1 MDNKN
6 VFVAIALSMSVL
18 LFWGAFFETP
28 KKENQNLESNTQIQQ
43 KTENSITP
51 SANQS
56 PSINQLN
63 VEKKISREESVSKSN
78 RIKIENDNIVGS
90 ISLEGGLIDDISFK
104 KHKQKV
110 DGEKNIEFLNPSQSE
125 NGFYVESGWAS
136 IGNNTK
142 VPSKN
147 SKWEVEGNKVLTD
160 KSPITIKWDNEEGV
174 IFKKIIELDAK
185 FLFKISQE
193 IQNNSSKNIELYPY
207 AQITRNKIP
216 DDIQNFYISH
226 EGFIGVF
233 DGELKED
240 DYDDIEDSK
249 IVRETN
255 EGWLGITDKY
265 WMTVLVPEKGKN
277 FKSTFQYNNTFK
289 ANYIVNDPVKI
300 NSSSTKSNNFRLFVA
315 AKEVDTID
323 TYAEEQ
329 NIDKLDLVIDW
340 GWFYFFTKPL
350 FFVIDYL
357 FKLSGNFGIAIVLI
371 TLAIRTLFFPLAN
384 FSFRSMAKMK
394 AVTPEMTRL
403 KELHKEDKVKLQQ
416 EMMALY
422 RKEKINP
429 ASGCLPVLIQIPFFF
444 AIYKMLFI
452 SLEMRH
458 QPFFGWI
465 KDLSAADPTSIFNLF
480 GLIPWDPPSFMLIG
494 IWPILM
500 GASMWVQ
507 QKLNPAPADPIQ
519 AKIFAFFPFFLT
531 IILASFPSG
540 LVVYWTV
547 NNILTISQQWV
558 INKNTTVKT
567 N

>member
-1 MDNKN
+1 MDNRN

-28 KKENQNLESNTQIQQ
+28 KKPIDPKGNQKIEQ
-43 KTENSITP
+43 KSETGSIAPT
-51 SANQS
+51 
-56 PSINQLN
+56 INQPTIVKN
-63 VEKKISREESVSKSN
+63 ISREDSIKKDERV
-78 RIKIENDNIVGS
+78 KIENNSIIGS
-90 ISLEGGLIDDISFK
+90 INLKGAQIDDISFK
-104 KHKQKV
+104 NHKQKV
-110 DGEKNIEFLNPSQSE
+110 EGDKNIIFLNPAETE
-125 NGFYVESGWAS
+125 NGFYIETGWTSVGNKIKIPTKESTWS
-136 IGNNTK
+136 VKGNNIL
-142 VPSKN
+142 SDN
-147 SKWEVEGNKVLTD
+147 SPVVLQWNNGEG
-160 KSPITIKWDNEEGV
+160 I
-174 IFKKIIELDAK
+174 IFEKKIELDNNY
-185 FLFKISQE
+185 LFRITQQVK
-193 IQNNSSKNIELYPY
+193 NNSNSTIDLYPY
-207 AQITRNKIP
+207 AQMTRNKIP
-216 DDIQNFYISH
+216 DDIQNFYIQH

-233 DGELKED
+233 DDELKED
-240 DYDDIEDSK
+240 DYDDIKEKK
-249 IVRETN
+249 IVRESN

-265 WMTVLVPEKGKN
+265 WMTAFVPEKGKN
-277 FKSTFQYNNTFK
+277 FKSTFLYDNGYK
-289 ANYIVNDPVKI
+289 ANYIINNPTKI
-300 NSSSTKSNNFRLFVA
+300 NKSSTGINELRLFVS
-315 AKEVDTID
+315 AKEVETID
-323 TYAEEQ
+323 GYAADQ
-329 NIDKLDLVIDW
+329 KINKFDLVIDW

-357 FKLSGNFGIAIVLI
+357 FKISGNFGYAIVLL
-371 TLAIRTLFFPLAN
+371 TVAIRLIFYPLAN
-384 FSFRSMAKMK
+384 FSFKSMAKMK
-394 AVTPEMTRL
+394 AVQPEMMRL
-403 KELHKEDKVKLQQ
+403 KELHKDDKVKLQQ

-480 GLIPWDPPSFMLIG
+480 GLIPWDPPSFMIIG

-519 AKIFAFFPFFLT
+519 AKIFAFFPLFLT

-547 NNILTISQQWV
+547 NNILTIAQQYV
-558 INKNTTVKT
+558 IVKQTTVKT

>member
-6 VFVAIALSMSVL
+6 VFIAIALSMAVL
-18 LFWGAFFETP
+18 LFWGAYFQPQEQVDKSSKQQLLNNNE
-28 KKENQNLESNTQIQQ
+28 KKTSTD
-43 KTENSITP
+43 ITP
-51 SANQS
+51 NINQ
-56 PSINQLN
+56 PIEINLVTREQSIN
-63 VEKKISREESVSKSN
+63 SVK

-90 ISLEGGLIDDISFK
+90 ISLEGAIIDDVSFK
-104 KHKQKV
+104 KHKQNLK
-110 DGEKNIEFLNPSQSE
+110 DKKNVEFLNPRQSI
-125 NGFYVESGWAS
+125 NGYFVETGWTS
-136 IGNNTK
+136 INNKIKVPSINSKWNVIGNN
-142 VPSKN
+142 
-147 SKWEVEGNKVLTD
+147 VLTQN
-160 KSPITIKWDNEEGV
+160 KPV
-174 IFKKIIELDAK
+174 ILNWKNGDGIVFEKKIELDEK
-185 FLFKISQE
+185 YLFKISQK
-193 IQNNSSKNIELYPY
+193 ISNNTSNTIELYPY
-207 AQITRNKIP
+207 AQITRNKVP

-233 DGELKED
+233 DEELKED
-240 DYDDIEDSK
+240 DYDDVEEKK
-249 IVRETN
+249 ITREAN
-255 EGWLGITDKY
+255 KGWLGITDKY
-265 WMTVLVPEKGKN
+265 WMTALVPKQGES
-277 FKSTFQYNNTFK
+277 FKSSFLYKEVFK
-289 ANYIVNDPVKI
+289 ANYILNNPTTI
-300 NSSSTKSNNFRLFVA
+300 QPSSSNSNEVRLFVA

-323 TYAEEQ
+323 AYAANQ
-329 NIDKLDLVIDW
+329 NIEKLDLVIDW

-371 TLAIRTLFFPLAN
+371 TIGIRLLFFPLAN
-384 FSFRSMAKMK
+384 YSFRSMAKMK
-394 AVTPEMTRL
+394 ALQPEMVRL
-403 KELHKEDKVKLQQ
+403 KEVHKEDKMKLQQ

-422 RKEKINP
+422 KKEKVNP

-465 KDLSAADPTSIFNLF
+465 KDLSAQDPTSLFNAF
-480 GLIPWDPPSFMLIG
+480 GLIPWDPPSFLVIG

-519 AKIFAFFPFFLT
+519 AKIFAFFPLFLT

-547 NNILTISQQWV
+547 NNILTIAQQWV
-558 INKNTTVKT
+558 IMKKTKIKT

>member
-6 VFVAIALSMSVL
+6 VFIAIALSMSVL
-18 LFWGAFFETP
+18 LFWAAFFESP
-28 KKENQNLESNTQIQQ
+28 KPVKNNVNTQQE
-43 KTENSITP
+43 KANENIITP
-51 SANQS
+51 N
-56 PSINQLN
+56 INDSLKVN
-63 VEKKISREESVSKSN
+63 LISREDSLNSSE
-78 RIKIENDNIVGS
+78 RIKIENGSIVGS
-90 ISLEGGLIDDISFK
+90 LSLEGGLIDDISFK
-104 KHKQKV
+104 KHKQNLENNLNV
-110 DGEKNIEFLNPSQSE
+110 EFLNPAQTE
-125 NGFYVESGWAS
+125 NGFYVETGWTS
-136 IGNNTK
+136 IGNKIK
-142 VPSKN
+142 VPSKKTIWKAN
-147 SKWEVEGNKVLTD
+147 GNKILTD
-160 KSPITIKWDNEEGV
+160 KQPVSLEWNNGDGI
-174 IFKKIIELDAK
+174 IFKKKIELDNK
-185 FLFKISQE
+185 YLFKITQQVE
-193 IQNNSSKNIELYPY
+193 NNSNQAFDLYPY

-233 DGELKED
+233 DEELKED
-240 DYDDIEDSK
+240 DYDDIEENK
-249 IVRETN
+249 IVREAN
-255 EGWLGITDKY
+255 EGWFGITDKY
-265 WMTVLVPEKGKN
+265 WMTAIVPKKGEN
-277 FKSTFQYNNTFK
+277 FKSTFLYKDSFK
-289 ANYIVNDPVKI
+289 ANYILNNPTTI
-300 NSSSTKSNNFRLFVA
+300 NPSSNNSNEVRLFVA

-323 TYAEEQ
+323 SYAANQ
-329 NIDKLDLVIDW
+329 NIDKFDLVIDW

-350 FFVIDYL
+350 FFIIDYL
-357 FKLSGNFGIAIVLI
+357 FKYSGNFGIAIVIITIGIRLI
-371 TLAIRTLFFPLAN
+371 FFPLAN
-384 FSFRSMAKMK
+384 YSFRSMAKMK
-394 AVTPEMTRL
+394 AVQPEMMRL

-465 KDLSAADPTSIFNLF
+465 KDLSDKDPTSIFNLF
-480 GLIPWDPPSFMLIG
+480 GLIPWDPPSFLIIG

-519 AKIFAFFPFFLT
+519 AKIFAFFPLFLT

-540 LVVYWTV
+540 LVVYWTI
-547 NNILTISQQWV
+547 NNILTIAQQWV
-558 INKNTTVKT
+558 IMKQTKVKT

>member
-1 MDNKN
+1 MDRN

-28 KKENQNLESNTQIQQ
+28 KKNSEQQTNQKLEQ
-43 KTENSITP
+43 KNEQTSIAPT
-51 SANQS
+51 
-56 PSINQLN
+56 INQPQII
-63 VEKKISREESVSKSN
+63 KKLTREESINSSE
-78 RIKIENDNIVGS
+78 RIKIENDSVVGS
-90 ISLEGGLIDDISFK
+90 INLKGALIDDISFK

-110 DGEKNIEFLNPSQSE
+110 EDGKNIIFLNPSDTE
-125 NGFYVESGWAS
+125 NGFYIETGWTS
-136 IGNNTK
+136 IGNKIK
-142 VPSKN
+142 VPTKETEWTI
-147 SKWEVEGNKVLTD
+147 KGNNILSD
-160 KSPITIKWDNEEGV
+160 NSPIILQWNNNEGV
-174 IFKKIIELDAK
+174 IFEKRIELDDK
-185 FLFKISQE
+185 YLFKISQ
-193 IQNNSSKNIELYPY
+193 QVKNNSNSPIDLYPY
-207 AQITRNKIP
+207 AQMTRNKIP
-216 DDIQNFYISH
+216 DDIQNFYIQH

-233 DGELKED
+233 DDELKED
-240 DYDDIEDSK
+240 DYDDVEEKK
-249 IVRETN
+249 IVRESS

-265 WMTVLVPEKGKN
+265 WMTAFVPESGKN
-277 FKSTFQYNNTFK
+277 FKSTFLYENGFK
-289 ANYIVNDPVKI
+289 ANYIINEAVNIGK
-300 NSSSTKSNNFRLFVA
+300 SSTGSNKLRLFIA
-315 AKEVDTID
+315 AKEVETID
-323 TYAEEQ
+323 GYAADQ
-329 NIDKLDLVIDW
+329 NINKFDLVIDW

-357 FKLSGNFGIAIVLI
+357 FKISGNFGTAIVLLTI
-371 TLAIRTLFFPLAN
+371 AIRLIFFPLAN

-394 AVTPEMTRL
+394 AVQPEMMRL
-403 KELHKEDKVKLQQ
+403 KELHKDDKVKLQQ

-429 ASGCLPVLIQIPFFF
+429 ASGCLPILIQIPFFF

-465 KDLSAADPTSIFNLF
+465 KDLSAQDPTSLFNLF
-480 GLIPWDPPSFMLIG
+480 GLIPWDPPGFMIIG

-519 AKIFAFFPFFLT
+519 AKIFAFFPLFLT

-540 LVVYWTV
+540 LVVYWTI
-547 NNILTISQQWV
+547 NNILTIAQQYV
-558 INKNTTVKT
+558 IVKKTTVKT

>member
-28 KKENQNLESNTQIQQ
+28 KKDNQNLKSNNQIQQ
-43 KTENSITP
+43 KTEDSITP
-51 SANQS
+51 NTSSA
-56 PSINQLN
+56 PSINQIN
-63 VEKKISREESVSKSN
+63 VEKKLSREDAINKSN
-78 RIKIENDNIVGS
+78 RIKIENENIVGS

-104 KHKQKV
+104 NHKQKV
-110 DGEKNIEFLNPSQSE
+110 NSKKNIEFLNPSHSE

-136 IGNNTK
+136 IGNNIK
-142 VPSKN
+142 VPTKN
-147 SKWEVEGNKVLTD
+147 SKWEVEGNKTLTD
-160 KSPITIKWDNEEGV
+160 KSPVTIKWDNKEGI
-174 IFKKIIELDAK
+174 IFKKKIVLDK
-185 FLFKISQE
+185 KYLFTISQE
-193 IQNNSSKNIELYPY
+193 IQNNSSKSLELYPY

-233 DGELKED
+233 NDELKED
-240 DYDDIEDSK
+240 DYDDVEDNK
-249 IVRETN
+249 IVREAN

-265 WMTVLVPEKGKN
+265 WMAVIVPEKGKN
-277 FKSTFQYNNTFK
+277 FKSTFQYKDTFK
-289 ANYIVNDPVKI
+289 ANYIINDPIKI
-300 NSSSTKSNNFRLFVA
+300 NTSSKGSSNFRLFVA
-315 AKEVDTID
+315 AKEVNTID
-323 TYAEEQ
+323 NYAESQ
-329 NIDKLDLVIDW
+329 NINKLDLVIDW

-357 FKLSGNFGIAIVLI
+357 FKFSGNFGIAIVLI
-371 TLAIRTLFFPLAN
+371 TLAIRALFFPLAN

-403 KELHKEDKVKLQQ
+403 KELHKDDKVNLQQ

-429 ASGCLPVLIQIPFFF
+429 AAGCLPVLIQIPFFF

-465 KDLSAADPTSIFNLF
+465 QDLSAADPTSIFNLF
-480 GLIPWDPPSFMLIG
+480 GLIPWSPPSFMIIG

-507 QKLNPAPADPIQ
+507 QKLNPAPTDPIQ
-519 AKIFAFFPFFLT
+519 AKIFAFFPLFLT

-540 LVVYWTV
+540 LVVYWTI
-547 NNILTISQQWV
+547 NNILTIAQQWV

>member
-28 KKENQNLESNTQIQQ
+28 KKDNQNLNTNNQVQQ
-43 KTENSITP
+43 KSENSITP
-51 SANQS
+51 NTNQT
-56 PSINQLN
+56 PSINQIN
-63 VEKKISREESVSKSN
+63 IEKKLSREDSINKSS
-78 RIKIENDNIVGS
+78 RIKIENRNIVGS

-104 KHKQKV
+104 NHKQKV
-110 DGEKNIEFLNPSQSE
+110 NGEKNIEFLNPSQSE
-125 NGFYVESGWAS
+125 KGFYIESGWAS
-136 IGNNTK
+136 IGNNIK
-142 VPSKN
+142 VPTKN
-147 SKWEVEGNKVLTD
+147 SKWEVEGNKTLTD
-160 KSPITIKWDNEEGV
+160 KSPITIKWDNKEGIV
-174 IFKKIIELDAK
+174 FKKKIELDEK
-185 FLFKISQE
+185 YLFKISQE
-193 IQNNSSKNIELYPY
+193 INNYSSKNIELYPY

-233 DGELKED
+233 NGELKED
-240 DYDDIEDSK
+240 DYDDIEDNK
-249 IVRETN
+249 IVREAN

-277 FKSTFQYNNTFK
+277 FKSTFQYNDAFK
-289 ANYIVNDPVKI
+289 ANYIINDPIKI
-300 NSSSTKSNNFRLFVA
+300 NASSNGSSNFRLFIA
-315 AKEVDTID
+315 AKEVNTID
-323 TYAEEQ
+323 TYAETQ
-329 NIDKLDLVIDW
+329 KINKLDLVIDW

-357 FKLSGNFGIAIVLI
+357 FKFSGNFGFAIVLI
-371 TLAIRTLFFPLAN
+371 TLAIRALFFPLAN

-403 KELHKEDKVKLQQ
+403 KELHKDDKVKLQQ

-429 ASGCLPVLIQIPFFF
+429 AAGCLPVLIQIPFFF

-465 KDLSAADPTSIFNLF
+465 QDLSAADPTSIFNLF
-480 GLIPWDPPSFMLIG
+480 GLIPWSPPSFMIIG

-507 QKLNPAPADPIQ
+507 QKLNPAPTDPIQ
-519 AKIFAFFPFFLT
+519 KKIFAFFPLFLT

-547 NNILTISQQWV
+547 NNILTIAQQWV

>member
-1 MDNKN
+1 MDNRN

-28 KKENQNLESNTQIQQ
+28 KKTVEQNITQQAKQ
-43 KTENSITP
+43 KN
-51 SANQS
+51 NQS
-56 PSINQLN
+56 SISPTINQPSII
-63 VEKKISREESVSKSN
+63 KKVTREEAINKN
-78 RIKIENDNIVGS
+78 KRIKIENENIIGS
-90 ISLEGGLIDDISFK
+90 LSLEGALIDDISFK

-110 DGEKNIEFLNPSQSE
+110 VDGENTIFLYPSETE
-125 NGFYVESGWAS
+125 NGFFIETGWTS
-136 IGNNTK
+136 VGNKIKVPSNSSVWTIRGNNT
-142 VPSKN
+142 
-147 SKWEVEGNKVLTD
+147 LTES
-160 KSPITIKWDNEEGV
+160 SPVIIQWDNKEGI
-174 IFKKIIELDAK
+174 IFEKKIELDEK
-185 FLFKISQE
+185 YLFKISQ
-193 IQNNSSKNIELYPY
+193 QVKNNTNSTVELFPY
-207 AQITRNKIP
+207 AQMTRNKIP
-216 DDIQNFYISH
+216 DDIQNFYIQH

-233 DGELKED
+233 DEELKED
-240 DYDDIEDSK
+240 DYDDVKEKK
-249 IVRETN
+249 IVRESN

-265 WMTVLVPEKGKN
+265 WMTAFVPESGKN
-277 FKSTFQYNNTFK
+277 FKSTFLYDEAFK
-289 ANYIVNDPVKI
+289 ANYII
-300 NSSSTKSNNFRLFVA
+300 NKPTVINKSSSGINELRLFVA
-315 AKEVDTID
+315 AKEVETID
-323 TYAEEQ
+323 SYAENQ
-329 NIDKLDLVIDW
+329 KIKKFDLVIDW

-357 FKLSGNFGIAIVLI
+357 FKISGNFGTAIVLLTI
-371 TLAIRTLFFPLAN
+371 AIRLIFFPLAN

-394 AVTPEMTRL
+394 AVQPEMMRL
-403 KELHKEDKVKLQQ
+403 KELHKDDKVKLQQ

-480 GLIPWDPPSFMLIG
+480 GIIPWDPPSFMIIG

-519 AKIFAFFPFFLT
+519 AKIFAFFPLFLT

-540 LVVYWTV
+540 LVVYWTI
-547 NNILTISQQWV
+547 NNILTIAQQYV
-558 INKNTTVKT
+558 IVKQTTVKT

>member
-28 KKENQNLESNTQIQQ
+28 KKDNQNLKSNNQIQQ
-43 KTENSITP
+43 KTEDSITP
-51 SANQS
+51 NTNQA
-56 PSINQLN
+56 PSINQIN
-63 VEKKISREESVSKSN
+63 EEKKLSREESINRSN
-78 RIKIENDNIVGS
+78 RIKIENENIVGS

-104 KHKQKV
+104 NHKQKV
-110 DGEKNIEFLNPSQSE
+110 DGKKNIEFLNPSQSE
-125 NGFYVESGWAS
+125 NGFYVESGWAG
-136 IGNNTK
+136 IGNNIK
-142 VPSKN
+142 VPTKN
-147 SKWEVEGNKVLTD
+147 SKWEVEGNRTLTN
-160 KSPITIKWDNEEGV
+160 KSPVTIKWDNKEGI
-174 IFKKIIELDAK
+174 IFKKKIELDK
-185 FLFKISQE
+185 KYLFKISQE
-193 IQNNSSKNIELYPY
+193 IQNNSSKSLELYPY

-233 DGELKED
+233 NDELKED
-240 DYDDIEDSK
+240 DYDDVEDNK
-249 IVRETN
+249 IVREAN

-265 WMTVLVPEKGKN
+265 WMAVIVPEKGKN
-277 FKSTFQYNNTFK
+277 FKSTFQYKDTFK
-289 ANYIVNDPVKI
+289 ANYIINDPIKI
-300 NSSSTKSNNFRLFVA
+300 NTSSNGSSNFRLFVA
-315 AKEVDTID
+315 AKEVNTID
-323 TYAEEQ
+323 NYAESQ
-329 NIDKLDLVIDW
+329 NINKLDLVIDW
-340 GWFYFFTKPL
+340 GWVYFFTKPL

-357 FKLSGNFGIAIVLI
+357 FKFSGNFGIAIVLI
-371 TLAIRTLFFPLAN
+371 TLAIRALFFPLAN

-403 KELHKEDKVKLQQ
+403 KELHKDDKVKLQQ

-429 ASGCLPVLIQIPFFF
+429 AAGCLPVLIQIPFFF

-465 KDLSAADPTSIFNLF
+465 QDLSAADPTSIFNLF
-480 GLIPWDPPSFMLIG
+480 GLIPWNPPGFMIIG

-507 QKLNPAPADPIQ
+507 QKLNPAPTDPIQ
-519 AKIFAFFPFFLT
+519 AKIFAFFPLFLT

-540 LVVYWTV
+540 LVVYWTI
-547 NNILTISQQWV
+547 NNILTIAQQWV

>member
-18 LFWGAFFETP
+18 LFWAAFFEQP
-28 KKENQNLESNTQIQQ
+28 QPIEKKVSQNQEKKE
-43 KTENSITP
+43 ENSI
-51 SANQS
+51 A
-56 PSINQLN
+56 PSIN
-63 VEKKISREESVSKSN
+63 ESFKIKRISREESINSSK
-78 RIKIENDNIVGS
+78 RLKIENSSVIGS
-90 ISLEGGLIDDISFK
+90 MSLKGGLIDDISFK
-104 KHKQKV
+104 KHKQNL
-110 DGEKNIEFLNPSQSE
+110 KNKKNVEFLNPAETE
-125 NGFYVESGWAS
+125 NGFYVEAGWTS
-136 IGNNTK
+136 
-142 VPSKN
+142 V
-147 SKWEVEGNKVLTD
+147 GNKVKVPTKDSLWTS
-160 KSPITIKWDNEEGV
+160 KGNKILSDNQPVLLEWNNGEGI
-174 IFKKIIELDAK
+174 IFKRKIELDDK
-185 FLFKISQE
+185 YLFKITQQV
-193 IQNNSSKNIELYPY
+193 QNNTNQSLDLYPY

-233 DGELKED
+233 DEELKED
-240 DYDDIEDSK
+240 DYDDIEENK
-249 IVRETN
+249 IVREAN

-265 WMTVLVPEKGKN
+265 WMAALVPKKGEN
-277 FKSTFQYNNTFK
+277 FKSTFLYRDGFK
-289 ANYIVNDPVKI
+289 ANYILNSPTTIKP
-300 NSSSTKSNNFRLFVA
+300 SSSNLNEIKLFVA

-323 TYAEEQ
+323 AYAENQKIE
-329 NIDKLDLVIDW
+329 KFDLVIDW

-350 FFVIDYL
+350 FFIIDYL
-357 FKLSGNFGIAIVLI
+357 FKYSGNFGIAIVIITVGIRLI
-371 TLAIRTLFFPLAN
+371 FFPLAN
-384 FSFRSMAKMK
+384 YSFRSMAKMK
-394 AVTPEMTRL
+394 AVQPEMTRL

-465 KDLSAADPTSIFNLF
+465 KDLSDKDPTSIFNLF
-480 GLIPWDPPSFMLIG
+480 GFIPWDPPSFLIIG

-500 GASMWVQ
+500 GVSMWVQ
-507 QKLNPAPADPIQ
+507 QKLNPAPTDPIQ
-519 AKIFAFFPFFLT
+519 AKIFAFFPLFLT

-540 LVVYWTV
+540 LVVYWTI
-547 NNILTISQQWV
+547 NNILTIAQQWV
-558 INKNTTVKT
+558 IMKQTKVKT

>member
-28 KKENQNLESNTQIQQ
+28 KKNDLNL
-43 KTENSITP
+43 KTNSQVEKRTDGSITP
-51 SANQS
+51 STDQT
-56 PSINQLN
+56 PSINQLYI
-63 VEKKISREESVSKSN
+63 KKKNSRTDSINQSK
-78 RIKIENDNIVGS
+78 RINIENNNIIGS
-90 ISLEGGLIDDISFK
+90 IALEGGLIDDISFK
-104 KHKQKV
+104 NHKQKV
-110 DGEKNIEFLNPSQSE
+110 GGQKNITFLNPSQTE

-136 IGNNTK
+136 IGNKIK
-142 VPSKN
+142 VPTKN
-147 SKWEVEGNKVLTD
+147 SKWKIEGNKTLTD
-160 KSPITIKWDNEEGV
+160 KSPIIIKWDNKEGV
-174 IFKKIIELDAK
+174 VFKKKIELDEK
-185 FLFKISQE
+185 YLFKVSQE
-193 IQNNSSKNIELYPY
+193 IKNNSSENIELYPY
-207 AQITRNKIP
+207 AQITRNKVP

-233 DGELKED
+233 DDELKED
-240 DYDDIEDSK
+240 DYDDIEDKK

-277 FKSTFQYNNTFK
+277 FKSTFQYNNAFK
-289 ANYIVNDPVKI
+289 ANYIINDPVKI
-300 NSSSTKSNNFRLFVA
+300 NSSSSGFNSFRLFVA
-315 AKEVDTID
+315 AKEVNTID
-323 TYAEEQ
+323 TYAEAQ
-329 NIDKLDLVIDW
+329 NINKLDLVIDW

-357 FKLSGNFGIAIVLI
+357 FKFSGNFGIAIVLI
-371 TLAIRTLFFPLAN
+371 TLAIRALFFPLAN

-403 KELHKEDKVKLQQ
+403 KELHKDDKVKLQQ

-465 KDLSAADPTSIFNLF
+465 QDLSAADPTSIFNLF
-480 GLIPWDPPSFMLIG
+480 GLIPWSPPSFMVIG

-507 QKLNPAPADPIQ
+507 QKLNPAPTDPIQ
-519 AKIFAFFPFFLT
+519 AKIFAFFPLFLT

-547 NNILTISQQWV
+547 NNILTIAQQWV

>member
-18 LFWGAFFETP
+18 LFWAAFFESP
-28 KKENQNLESNTQIQQ
+28 PPASDNKIQQ
-43 KTENSITP
+43 QTKTNENIITP
-51 SANQS
+51 N
-56 PSINQLN
+56 INESLTIDT
-63 VEKKISREESVSKSN
+63 ISRNDSLKNSESERV
-78 RIKIENDNIVGS
+78 KIENDNIVGS
-90 ISLEGGLIDDISFK
+90 ISLKGGLIDDISFK
-104 KHKQKV
+104 KHKQNLENNLNV
-110 DGEKNIEFLNPSQSE
+110 NFLNPAETE
-125 NGFYVESGWAS
+125 NGFYIETGWTS
-136 IGNNTK
+136 IGNKIK
-142 VPSKN
+142 VPSQK
-147 SKWEVEGNKVLTD
+147 SVWKIKGNKTLSD
-160 KSPITIKWDNEEGV
+160 KNPIILEWNNGEGI
-174 IFKKIIELDAK
+174 IFKKKIKLDNK
-185 FLFKISQE
+185 YLFKITQQ
-193 IQNNSSKNIELYPY
+193 IQNNSSQAIELYPY

-233 DGELKED
+233 DEELKED
-240 DYDDIEDSK
+240 DYDDIEEKK
-249 IVRETN
+249 IVREAN
-255 EGWLGITDKY
+255 EGWFGITDKY
-265 WMTVLVPEKGKN
+265 WMTAVVPKKGEN
-277 FKSTFQYNNTFK
+277 FKSTFLYKDTFK
-289 ANYIVNDPVKI
+289 ANYILNNPTVISP
-300 NSSSTKSNNFRLFVA
+300 SSNGSNELMLFVA
-315 AKEVDTID
+315 AKEVETID
-323 TYAEEQ
+323 SYAANE
-329 NIDKLDLVIDW
+329 NINKLDLVIDW

-350 FFVIDYL
+350 FFIIDYL
-357 FKLSGNFGIAIVLI
+357 FKYSGNFGIAIVLI
-371 TLAIRTLFFPLAN
+371 TIGIRLLFFPLAN
-384 FSFRSMAKMK
+384 YSFRSMAKMK
-394 AVTPEMTRL
+394 AVQPEMARL
-403 KELHKEDKVKLQQ
+403 KDLHKEDKVKLQQ

-465 KDLSAADPTSIFNLF
+465 KDLSAQDPTSLFNLF
-480 GLIPWDPPSFMLIG
+480 GFIPWDPPGFLVIG

-540 LVVYWTV
+540 LVVYWTI
-547 NNILTISQQWV
+547 NNILTIAQQWV
-558 INKNTTVKT
+558 IMKKTTVKT

>member
-1 MDNKN
+1 MDNRN

-28 KKENQNLESNTQIQQ
+28 KNNIENETNKQIEKKDNSMQPSENQAPE
-43 KTENSITP
+43 
-51 SANQS
+51 
-56 PSINQLN
+56 INQLN
-63 VEKKISREESVSKSN
+63 IKKKISRNESIKKSD
-78 RIKIENDNIVGS
+78 RIKIENNNIIGS

-104 KHKQKV
+104 NHKQKV
-110 DGEKNIEFLNPSQSE
+110 DGDKNIEFLNPAQTE

-136 IGNNTK
+136 IGNEVK
-142 VPSKN
+142 VPTKN
-147 SKWEVEGNKVLTD
+147 SKWQVEGNKILTNT
-160 KSPITIKWDNEEGV
+160 SPVTLKWDNQEGV
-174 IFKKIIELDAK
+174 IFKKKIELDDK
-185 FLFKISQE
+185 FLFKISQS
-193 IQNNSSKNIELYPY
+193 IKNNSPNNIELYPY

-226 EGFIGVF
+226 EGYIGVF
-233 DGELKED
+233 DDELKED
-240 DYDDIEDSK
+240 DYDDIEDNK
-249 IVRETN
+249 IVRETD
-255 EGWLGITDKY
+255 EGWFGITDKY

-277 FKSTFQYNNTFK
+277 FKSTFQYNNSFK
-289 ANYIVNDPVKI
+289 ANYIINEPVKVDASANGR
-300 NSSSTKSNNFRLFVA
+300 NSLRLFVA
-315 AKEVDTID
+315 AKEVETID
-323 TYAEEQ
+323 AYAENQ
-329 NIDKLDLVIDW
+329 NINKLDLVIDW

-357 FKLSGNFGIAIVLI
+357 FKFSGNFGTAIVLI
-371 TLAIRTLFFPLAN
+371 TIAIRLIFFPLAN

-394 AVTPEMTRL
+394 AVQPEMMRL
-403 KELHKEDKVKLQQ
+403 KELHKDDKVKLQQ

-480 GLIPWDPPSFMLIG
+480 GLIPWDPPSFMIIG

-507 QKLNPAPADPIQ
+507 QKLNPAPTDPIQ
-519 AKIFAFFPFFLT
+519 AKIFAFFPLFLT

-547 NNILTISQQWV
+547 NNILTIAQQYV
-558 INKNTTVKT
+558 IVKKTTVKT

>member
-1 MDNKN
+1 MDRN

-28 KKENQNLESNTQIQQ
+28 KKPIEQ
-43 KTENSITP
+43 KTKQIE
-51 SANQS
+51 
-56 PSINQLN
+56 
-63 VEKKISREESVSKSN
+63 EKKIEQDSIAPTINQAQIIKKLTREESISKSE
-78 RIKIENDNIVGS
+78 RIKIENNNVVGS
-90 ISLEGGLIDDISFK
+90 INLKGALIDDISFK

-110 DGEKNIEFLNPSQSE
+110 QDKKNIIFLNPSDTD
-125 NGFYVESGWAS
+125 NGFFIETGWTS
-136 IGNNTK
+136 IGNKIK
-142 VPSKN
+142 VPTKESIWSIK
-147 SKWEVEGNKVLTD
+147 GNNILSES
-160 KSPITIKWDNEEGV
+160 SPVILQWNNKEGV
-174 IFKKIIELDAK
+174 LFEKKIELDDRY
-185 FLFKISQE
+185 LFKISQKVK
-193 IQNNSSKNIELYPY
+193 NNSNSEVNLFSY
-207 AQITRNKIP
+207 AQMTRNKIP
-216 DDIQNFYISH
+216 DDIQNFYIQH

-233 DGELKED
+233 DDELKED
-240 DYDDIEDSK
+240 DYDDVKEKK
-249 IVRETN
+249 IVRESS

-265 WMTVLVPEKGKN
+265 WMTAFVPESGKN
-277 FKSTFQYNNTFK
+277 FKSSFLYENGFK
-289 ANYIVNDPVKI
+289 ANYII
-300 NSSSTKSNNFRLFVA
+300 NEPTNIKQSSTGESQLRLFIA
-315 AKEVDTID
+315 AKEVETID
-323 TYAEEQ
+323 GYAADQ
-329 NIDKLDLVIDW
+329 NINKFDLVIDW

-357 FKLSGNFGIAIVLI
+357 FKISGNFGTAIVLLTI
-371 TLAIRTLFFPLAN
+371 AIRLIFFPLAN

-394 AVTPEMTRL
+394 AVQPEMMRL
-403 KELHKEDKVKLQQ
+403 KELHKDDKVKLQQ

-465 KDLSAADPTSIFNLF
+465 KDLSAQDPTSLFNLF
-480 GLIPWDPPSFMLIG
+480 GLIPWDPPSFMIIG

-519 AKIFAFFPFFLT
+519 AKIFAFFPLFLT

-540 LVVYWTV
+540 LVVYWTI
-547 NNILTISQQWV
+547 NNILTIAQQYV
-558 INKNTTVKT
+558 IVKKTTVKT

>member
-6 VFVAIALSMSVL
+6 VFIAIALSMSVL
-18 LFWGAFFETP
+18 LFWAAFFETP
-28 KKENQNLESNTQIQQ
+28 KPVNNDAVQQQQ
-43 KTENSITP
+43 KTNENIIAPNINESLKVETISRENSIKNT
-51 SANQS
+51 
-56 PSINQLN
+56 
-63 VEKKISREESVSKSN
+63 E
-78 RIKIENDNIVGS
+78 RIKIENDSIVGS
-90 ISLEGGLIDDISFK
+90 MSLEGGLIDDISFK
-104 KHKQKV
+104 KHKQNLENNLNV
-110 DGEKNIEFLNPSQSE
+110 EFLNPAQTE
-125 NGFYVESGWAS
+125 DGFYVETGWTS
-136 IGNNTK
+136 IGSKIK
-142 VPSKN
+142 VPSKKSIWKVN
-147 SKWEVEGNKVLTD
+147 GNKILSD
-160 KSPITIKWDNEEGV
+160 KEPVILEWDNNEGIV
-174 IFKKIIELDAK
+174 FKKRIELDNK
-185 FLFKISQE
+185 YLFKITQE
-193 IQNNSSKNIELYPY
+193 VRNNTNKTIDLYPY

-233 DGELKED
+233 DEELKED
-240 DYDDIEDSK
+240 DYDDIEDNK
-249 IVRETN
+249 IVREAN

-265 WMTVLVPEKGKN
+265 WMAAVVPKKGEN
-277 FKSTFQYNNTFK
+277 FKSTFLYKDSFK
-289 ANYIVNDPVKI
+289 ANYILNNPTII
-300 NSSSTKSNNFRLFVA
+300 NPSSNNSNEVRLFVA

-323 TYAEEQ
+323 SYAANE
-329 NIDKLDLVIDW
+329 NIDKFDLVIDW

-350 FFVIDYL
+350 FFIIDYL
-357 FKLSGNFGIAIVLI
+357 FKYSGNFGIAIVIITIGIRLI
-371 TLAIRTLFFPLAN
+371 FFPLAN
-384 FSFRSMAKMK
+384 YSFRSMAKMK
-394 AVTPEMTRL
+394 AVQPEMTRL

-465 KDLSAADPTSIFNLF
+465 KDLSAQDPTSLFNLF
-480 GLIPWDPPSFMLIG
+480 GLIPWDPPSFLVIG

-519 AKIFAFFPFFLT
+519 AKIFAFFPIFLT

-540 LVVYWTV
+540 LVVYWTI
-547 NNILTISQQWV
+547 NNILTIAQQWV
-558 INKNTTVKT
+558 IMKQTKVKT

>member
-28 KKENQNLESNTQIQQ
+28 KKENQNLKTNNQIQQ
-43 KTENSITP
+43 RTEKSIAPNT
-51 SANQS
+51 NQA
-56 PSINQLN
+56 PSIGQINL
-63 VEKKISREESVSKSN
+63 EKKLSREDSIIKSN
-78 RIKIENDNIVGS
+78 RIKIENKNIIGS

-104 KHKQKV
+104 NHKQKV
-110 DGEKNIEFLNPSQSE
+110 EGEKNIEFLNPSQSE

-136 IGNNTK
+136 VGNNIK
-142 VPSKN
+142 VPTKN
-147 SKWEVEGNKVLTD
+147 SKWQIDGNKILTETT
-160 KSPITIKWDNEEGV
+160 PVTIKWDNKEGI
-174 IFKKIIELDAK
+174 IFKKKIELDEK
-185 FLFKISQE
+185 YLFKISQE
-193 IQNNSSKNIELYPY
+193 IQNNSSTNIELYPY

-233 DGELKED
+233 DDELKED
-240 DYDDIEDSK
+240 DYDDIEDNK

-277 FKSTFQYNNTFK
+277 FKSTFQYNETFK
-289 ANYIVNDPVKI
+289 ANYIINDSVKI
-300 NSSSTKSNNFRLFVA
+300 NASSNGSNNFRLFVA
-315 AKEVDTID
+315 AKEVNTID
-323 TYAEEQ
+323 TYAETQ
-329 NIDKLDLVIDW
+329 NINKLDLVIDW

-371 TLAIRTLFFPLAN
+371 TLAIRALFFPLAN

-403 KELHKEDKVKLQQ
+403 KELHKDDKVKLQQ

-465 KDLSAADPTSIFNLF
+465 KDLSAADPTSIFNIF
-480 GLIPWDPPSFMLIG
+480 GLIPWDPPSFMVIG

-507 QKLNPAPADPIQ
+507 QKLNPAPTDPIQ
-519 AKIFAFFPFFLT
+519 AKIFAFFPLFLT

-547 NNILTISQQWV
+547 NNILTIAQQWV

>member
-28 KKENQNLESNTQIQQ
+28 KKDNQNLKSNNQIQQ
-43 KTENSITP
+43 KTEDSITP
-51 SANQS
+51 NTNQA
-56 PSINQLN
+56 PSINQIN
-63 VEKKISREESVSKSN
+63 VKKKLSREESINKSN
-78 RIKIENDNIVGS
+78 RIKIVNENIIGS
-90 ISLEGGLIDDISFK
+90 ISLEGGIIDDISFK
-104 KHKQKV
+104 NHKQKV
-110 DGEKNIEFLNPSQSE
+110 DGKKNIEFLNPSQSE
-125 NGFYVESGWAS
+125 NGFYVESGWAG
-136 IGNNTK
+136 IGNNIK
-142 VPSKN
+142 VPTKN
-147 SKWEVEGNKVLTD
+147 SKWEVEGNRTLTN
-160 KSPITIKWDNEEGV
+160 KSPVTIKWDNKEGI
-174 IFKKIIELDAK
+174 IFKKKIELDEK
-185 FLFKISQE
+185 YLFKISQE
-193 IQNNSSKNIELYPY
+193 IQNNSSKSLELYPY

-233 DGELKED
+233 NDELKED
-240 DYDDIEDSK
+240 DYDDVEDNK
-249 IVRETN
+249 IVREAN

-277 FKSTFQYNNTFK
+277 FKSTFQYKDTFK
-289 ANYIVNDPVKI
+289 ANYIINDPIKI
-300 NSSSTKSNNFRLFVA
+300 NTSSKGSSNFRLFVA
-315 AKEVDTID
+315 AKEVNTID
-323 TYAEEQ
+323 TYAESQ
-329 NIDKLDLVIDW
+329 NINKLDLVIDW

-357 FKLSGNFGIAIVLI
+357 FKFSGNFGIAIVLI
-371 TLAIRTLFFPLAN
+371 TLAIRALFFPLAN

-403 KELHKEDKVKLQQ
+403 KELHKDDKVKLQQ

-429 ASGCLPVLIQIPFFF
+429 AAGCLPVLIQIPFFF

-465 KDLSAADPTSIFNLF
+465 QDLSAADPTSIFNLF
-480 GLIPWDPPSFMLIG
+480 GLIPWSPPSFMIIG

-507 QKLNPAPADPIQ
+507 QKLNPAPTDPIQ
-519 AKIFAFFPFFLT
+519 AKIFAFFPLFLT

-540 LVVYWTV
+540 LVVYWTI
-547 NNILTISQQWV
+547 NNILTIAQQWV

>member
-28 KKENQNLESNTQIQQ
+28 KNQIEQKTNNQIQE

-51 SANQS
+51 SANQA
-56 PSINQLN
+56 PSINQLT
-63 VEKKISREESVSKSN
+63 VEKKVSRDESINNSD
-78 RIKIENDNIVGS
+78 RIRIENENIIGS

-104 KHKQKV
+104 NHKQKV
-110 DGEKNIEFLNPSQSE
+110 EGSKNIEFLNPAQTE
-125 NGFYVESGWAS
+125 NGFYAESGWAS
-136 IGNNTK
+136 IGNKIK
-142 VPSKN
+142 VPTKN
-147 SKWEVEGNKVLTD
+147 SKWKVEGNKVLTD
-160 KSPITIKWDNEEGV
+160 KSPVILKWNNNEGV
-174 IFKKIIELDAK
+174 IFKKKIELDEK
-185 FLFKISQE
+185 YLFKISQE
-193 IQNNSSKNIELYPY
+193 IQNNSSQSVELYPY
-207 AQITRNKIP
+207 AQITRNKVP

-233 DGELKED
+233 DDELKED
-240 DYDDIEDSK
+240 DYDDIEDTK

-265 WMTVLVPEKGKN
+265 WMTVLVPEAGKN
-277 FKSTFQYNNTFK
+277 FKSTYQYNDSFK
-289 ANYIVNDPVKI
+289 ANYIINEPVKI
-300 NSSSTKSNNFRLFVA
+300 NANSSGVNSLRLFVA
-315 AKEVDTID
+315 AKEVETID
-323 TYAEEQ
+323 AYAENQ
-329 NIDKLDLVIDW
+329 NIKKLDLVIDW

-357 FKLSGNFGIAIVLI
+357 FKFSGNFGFAIVLI
-371 TLAIRTLFFPLAN
+371 TLAIRALFFPLAN

-394 AVTPEMTRL
+394 AVTPEMQRL
-403 KELHKEDKVKLQQ
+403 KELHKDDKVKLQQ

-480 GLIPWDPPSFMLIG
+480 GLIPWDPPSFMIIG

-519 AKIFAFFPFFLT
+519 AKIFAFFPLFLT

-547 NNILTISQQWV
+547 NNILTIAQQWV
-558 INKNTTVKT
+558 INKNTKVKT

>member
-18 LFWGAFFETP
+18 LFWSAFFETP
-28 KKENQNLESNTQIQQ
+28 KSNIENETNNQIQN
-43 KTENSITP
+43 KTDDSLSP
-51 SANQS
+51 SANQT
-56 PSINQLN
+56 PSIGQLN
-63 VEKKISREESVSKSN
+63 IKKAISREESINKSE
-78 RIKIENDNIVGS
+78 RIKIENGNIIGS

-104 KHKQKV
+104 KHKQKI
-110 DGEKNIEFLNPSQSE
+110 DNNKNIEFLNPAQSE

-136 IGNNTK
+136 IGNKIKVPTK
-142 VPSKN
+142 V
-147 SKWEVEGNKVLTD
+147 SKWKVEGNNILTNT
-160 KSPITIKWDNEEGV
+160 SPITLKWNNKEGIV
-174 IFKKIIELDAK
+174 FKKKIELDEK
-185 FLFKISQE
+185 YLFKITQE
-193 IQNNSSKNIELYPY
+193 IQNNSSNNIELYPY

-233 DGELKED
+233 DDELKED
-240 DYDDIEDSK
+240 DYDDIKDNK

-265 WMTVLVPEKGKN
+265 WMTVLVPEKEKN
-277 FKSTFQYNNTFK
+277 FKSTLQYSDGFK
-289 ANYIVNDPVKI
+289 ANYIINEPVI
-300 NSSSTKSNNFRLFVA
+300 IPGSSRGSNSLKLFVA
-315 AKEVDTID
+315 AKEVETID
-323 TYAEEQ
+323 NYAANQ
-329 NIDKLDLVIDW
+329 KINKLDLVIDW

-357 FKLSGNFGIAIVLI
+357 FKISGNFGIAIVLI
-371 TLAIRTLFFPLAN
+371 TLAIRALFFPLAN

-394 AVTPEMTRL
+394 AVTPEMQRL
-403 KELHKEDKVKLQQ
+403 KELHKDDKVKLQQ

-480 GLIPWDPPSFMLIG
+480 GLIPWDPPSFMIIG

-519 AKIFAFFPFFLT
+519 AKIFAFFPLFLT

-547 NNILTISQQWV
+547 NNILTIAQQYV